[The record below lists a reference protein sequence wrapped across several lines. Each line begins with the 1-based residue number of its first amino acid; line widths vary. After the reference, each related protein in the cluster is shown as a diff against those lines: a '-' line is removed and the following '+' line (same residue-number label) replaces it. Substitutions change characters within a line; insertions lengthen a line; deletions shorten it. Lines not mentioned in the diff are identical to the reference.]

1 MGLSLSALDTV
12 PRESRPPALPGDLTP
27 GIVHL
32 GLGAFHRAHQA
43 VYTQAAGGGWGI
55 VGVAPR
61 SRDVLDRLRA
71 QDGLYSVVTVDGAGA
86 RADVMGVHCGLL
98 HAASDPG
105 AVVAAIAD
113 PQTRV
118 ITLTVT
124 EKGYRLDAAGNLTVD
139 DGLRAELTGAAPPL
153 TTTGLLVR
161 GLLAREAAGAG
172 PLTVLCCDNMRD
184 NGARLRGMVAQ
195 ALQVAGRDVPEGI
208 SFPSAM
214 VDRIVPATTART
226 HDLALASLG
235 VADAAPVTAEPF
247 MHWVIEDDFPGGRPM
262 WERAGAVL
270 TDDVTPWENLKLRV
284 LLGVHSGLAYL
295 GALAGVET
303 VDRSLAL
310 PGMADLMERLIR
322 DEIAPTLQPPPG
334 VLVTEYGAQALRR
347 FANPALGHR
356 TLQIAM
362 DGTQKLPYRL
372 VTTIVEGRKAGLP
385 MTLAAL
391 VLAAW
396 MRFTRGTADDGT
408 PLPLNDPMA
417 ERLRAESTVDGLLG
431 VEEVFPPQLRA
442 DAEFCATVS
451 HWLGA
456 LERGGAADTVKACHG

>member
-1 MGLSLSALDTV
+1 MGLSLSTLDTV

-27 GIVHL
+27 GIVHI

-43 VYTQAAGGGWGI
+43 VYTQAAGGWGI

-71 QDGLYSVVTVDGAGA
+71 QDGLYSVVTVDGDGS
-86 RADVMGVHCGLL
+86 RADVIGVHCGLL
-98 HAASDPG
+98 HGGSDPD

-113 PQTRV
+113 PRTRV
-118 ITLTVT
+118 VTLTVT

-139 DGLRAELTGAAPPL
+139 EGLRAELTGAAPPL
-153 TTTGLLVR
+153 STPGALVR

-172 PLTVLCCDNMRD
+172 PLAVLCSDNMRG
-184 NGARLRGMVAQ
+184 NGARLRGMVTQ
-195 ALQVAGRDVPEGI
+195 ALGVAGRGVPAGI

-214 VDRIVPATTART
+214 VDRIVPATTSRT
-226 HDLALASLG
+226 LDLAHTALG
-235 VADAAPVTAEPF
+235 VPDAAPVTAEPF
-247 MHWVIEDDFPGGRPM
+247 MQWVIEDDFPGGRPR
-262 WERAGAVL
+262 WERAGAIL
-270 TDDVTPWENLKLRV
+270 TDDVAPWESMKLRV

-303 VDRSLAL
+303 IDRALSL
-310 PGMADLMERLIR
+310 PGMVDLMERLIR
-322 DEIAPTLQPPPG
+322 DDIAPTVTPPPG
-334 VLVTEYGAQALRR
+334 VTVVGYGAQALHR

-356 TLQIAM
+356 TLQVAM

-372 VTTIVEGRKAGLP
+372 VETIVDGRRAGLP
-385 MTLAAL
+385 MELAAL

-396 MRFTRGTADDGT
+396 MRFTRGTADDGS
-408 PLPLNDPMA
+408 PLPLNDPLA
-417 ERLRAESTVDGLLG
+417 DRLRGGSTVDELLAI
-431 VEEVFPPQLRA
+431 EEVFPPVLREDREYVA
-442 DAEFCATVS
+442 RVE

-456 LERGGAADTVKACHG
+456 LESGGAADTVKAGHG